1 MISEQR
7 LVMPLGFPIV
17 QEEARHAL
25 VCHLPVNDAMPVD
38 LLDDGLCHKK
48 AGTYTGCLAHNMH
61 NRPERASCDGGTG
74 EL

>member
-25 VCHLPVNDAMPVD
+25 VCHLPLNDAVSVD
-38 LLDDGLCHKK
+38 LLNDGLCHKK
-48 AGTYTGCLAHNMH
+48 VGTYTADAPAEQRLI
-61 NRPERASCDGGTG
+61 
-74 EL
+74 

>member
-25 VCHLPVNDAMPVD
+25 VCHFPVNDAVLVD
-38 LLDDGLCHKK
+38 LLDDGFCHKEV
-48 AGTYTGCLAHNMH
+48 GTYTADAPAEQRLI
-61 NRPERASCDGGTG
+61 
-74 EL
+74 

>member
-1 MISEQR
+1 
-7 LVMPLGFPIV
+7 MPLRFPVV
-17 QEEARHAL
+17 QEVARHAS
-25 VCHLPVNDAMPVD
+25 VCHLPVNDAVLVD

-61 NRPERASCDGGTG
+61 NRPERASFDGGTG